1 MLLQSSYVNIGED
14 PRQSQASSKC
24 FYAFYADQPVASS
37 YNSENH
43 RESERKA
50 NESDVVFDYRPPRT
64 DEVDE
69 DDRSSERSRDS
80 HGQLDLGQL
89 EAPAYRGSTVNKRYL
104 LTLLDSNLSSTPS

>member
-1 MLLQSSYVNIGED
+1 M
-14 PRQSQASSKC
+14 
-24 FYAFYADQPVASS
+24 ASS